1 MTEKKKSKKNNFR
14 SRVLKWNNSI
24 SELNSWI
31 RTLTI
36 AVLLGLLLNLIIK
49 PTLVSG
55 QSMYPTLGDRD
66 YLMINRLAYYWSEPH
81 YKDIIVFR
89 ANIPGEGER
98 FLIKRIIATEG
109 DIIKIKE
116 GSVWVNGKKLNEP
129 YIHGAFTEGDITVK
143 VPKDCVFVM
152 GDNRENSLDSRFSEV
167 GFVHE
172 KDIVGKVMFRVF
184 PMKKISD

>member
-1 MTEKKKSKKNNFR
+1 VTKKKKSKEDIFR
-14 SRVLKWNNSI
+14 SRLAKWSNGI

-49 PTLVSG
+49 PTVVLG
-55 QSMYPTLGDRD
+55 QSMYPTLHDKD
-66 YLMINRLAYYWSEPH
+66 YLMINRLAYYWNEPH

-98 FLIKRIIATEG
+98 ILIKRVIATEG
-109 DIIKIKE
+109 DIIKIKD
-116 GSVWVNGKKLNEP
+116 GSVWVNEKKLNEP

-152 GDNRENSLDSRFSEV
+152 GDNRANSLDSRFSEV

-172 KDIVGKVMFRVF
+172 KDIIGKVLFRVF